1 MANITS
7 YGLQEQLNP
16 PMINLRLN
24 VFHIK
29 PLQDRYFHMEVK
41 FVPSQKEGGNM
52 LRILERRTLR
62 IIYGPINDSGMWR
75 TRYSKEL
82 DKLYDELD
90 IAKVLNIGRLR

>member
-1 MANITS
+1 
-7 YGLQEQLNP
+7 
-16 PMINLRLN
+16 
-24 VFHIK
+24 
-29 PLQDRYFHMEVK
+29 MEVK